1 MVVITVPMIVAAM
14 MATTHPQPKQCQ
26 PIRVGIPR
34 GETPTKVEPYRPP
47 QLTTPSEK

>member
-14 MATTHPQPKQCQ
+14 MTTTHLQPKQCQ

-34 GETPTKVEPYRPP
+34 GEVPTKVEPYRPP
-47 QLTTPSEK
+47 QLTQPKGK

>member
-1 MVVITVPMIVAAM
+1 MVIAIPVIIAAM
-14 MATTHPQPKQCQ
+14 MATHQQQPKQCQ

-47 QLTTPSEK
+47 QLTKPSEK